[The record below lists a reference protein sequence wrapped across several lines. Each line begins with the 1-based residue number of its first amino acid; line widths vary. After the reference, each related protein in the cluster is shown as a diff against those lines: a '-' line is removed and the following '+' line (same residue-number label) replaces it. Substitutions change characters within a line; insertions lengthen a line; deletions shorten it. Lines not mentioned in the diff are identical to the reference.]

1 MNSVFFCGLL
11 ETLHVASIK
20 KTLPTSGLR
29 QRFMT
34 YFIPLEINFLANI
47 YLLSKLGNSRLRG
60 EEYRNILTTALS
72 CQGDCIGRRHIKHGG
87 VLQEL
92 VYGGDRQVDG
102 DGGGTS
108 VHDRDDVFY

>member
-1 MNSVFFCGLL
+1 
-11 ETLHVASIK
+11 
-20 KTLPTSGLR
+20 
-29 QRFMT
+29 MT

-60 EEYRNILTTALS
+60 EEYGNILTTALS

-108 VHDRDDVFY
+108 VHDRDDVFYWFTYSQSSKFDHLLLRMDNFNLQFSTDK